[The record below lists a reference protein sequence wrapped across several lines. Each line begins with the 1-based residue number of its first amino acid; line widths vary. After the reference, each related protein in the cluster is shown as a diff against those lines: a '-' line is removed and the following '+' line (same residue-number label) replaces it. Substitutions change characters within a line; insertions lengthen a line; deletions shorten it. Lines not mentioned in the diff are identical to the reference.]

1 MSLSFSLVM
10 FFAGLGVFLYGM
22 HQLENGLKA
31 LSSESFKALLRKS
44 TGNPVSSVA
53 GGIVTTMIL
62 QSSSMVGLIMMAF
75 VGAGVI
81 PLVNAVG
88 VVMGANLG
96 TTFTGWV
103 VATLGFK
110 LKLAQIAIPAIGIGG
125 LMAVALEQRQTLK
138 SWAELIM
145 GLGLLLFGLDI
156 MKDSMEALA
165 QRFDIAVLQGYHAIV
180 YLLVGV
186 LFSAVIQSSSAAMMI
201 TLSALHAGIVP
212 LEAAAALV
220 VGADLGTTSTMI
232 LGSLGGNAV
241 KKQLALAH
249 VLFNLLTAVFAF
261 LALPWLLALVQ
272 SGFGFQEPV
281 LALVAFHSTFNLIG
295 LCLII
300 PFLGLLSR
308 FLERR
313 FVDPVQDVR
322 TYIQNVPTSMVTEA
336 MLALGKE
343 VECLLVRVSALNLRS
358 LKIAPE
364 KLAVDT
370 ETQQRIKHS
379 FPAEQTYL
387 DSYADIK
394 QLEEAMLQYANEVLA
409 GSVTEQQANEIHSLL
424 IAARHGVYAAK
435 ALKDIRE
442 NLVALRHA
450 KPARFKQFYQQQI
463 TGYCADLKSVLVL
476 LKEKQEPAALR
487 ETIASLKL
495 SNRNTHDVIE
505 RDLFRMNE
513 DDAEVRV
520 STLLNVN
527 REFRACTHNL
537 LEAVNYLKLG

>member
-44 TGNPVSSVA
+44 TGNPLSSVA

-232 LGSLGGNAV
+232 LGSLSGSAV

-249 VLFNLLTAVFAF
+249 VLFNL
-261 LALPWLLALVQ
+261 
-272 SGFGFQEPV
+272 
-281 LALVAFHSTFNLIG
+281 STG
-295 LCLII
+295 L
-300 PFLGLLSR
+300 
-308 FLERR
+308 
-313 FVDPVQDVR
+313 
-322 TYIQNVPTSMVTEA
+322 
-336 MLALGKE
+336 
-343 VECLLVRVSALNLRS
+343 
-358 LKIAPE
+358 
-364 KLAVDT
+364 
-370 ETQQRIKHS
+370 
-379 FPAEQTYL
+379 
-387 DSYADIK
+387 
-394 QLEEAMLQYANEVLA
+394 
-409 GSVTEQQANEIHSLL
+409 
-424 IAARHGVYAAK
+424 
-435 ALKDIRE
+435 
-442 NLVALRHA
+442 
-450 KPARFKQFYQQQI
+450 
-463 TGYCADLKSVLVL
+463 
-476 LKEKQEPAALR
+476 
-487 ETIASLKL
+487 
-495 SNRNTHDVIE
+495 
-505 RDLFRMNE
+505 
-513 DDAEVRV
+513 
-520 STLLNVN
+520 
-527 REFRACTHNL
+527 
-537 LEAVNYLKLG
+537 